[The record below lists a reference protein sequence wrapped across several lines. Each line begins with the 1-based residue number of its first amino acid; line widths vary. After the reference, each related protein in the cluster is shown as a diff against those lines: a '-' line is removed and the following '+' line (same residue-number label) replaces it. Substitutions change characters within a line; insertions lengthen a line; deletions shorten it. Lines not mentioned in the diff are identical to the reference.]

1 MKHSLLPDRMLRV
14 RIDALKKYLFRKTA
28 NIFSRI
34 IEKPGCCKCTSADLE
49 PSLHEERHNTRFPV
63 QENTKERR
71 TGMKDVAWRPAIA
84 AGLAMRSNR
93 MSPTFAENRCVVG
106 QMPGA
111 SK

>member
-1 MKHSLLPDRMLRV
+1 
-14 RIDALKKYLFRKTA
+14 
-28 NIFSRI
+28 
-34 IEKPGCCKCTSADLE
+34 
-49 PSLHEERHNTRFPV
+49 
-63 QENTKERR
+63 
-71 TGMKDVAWRPAIA
+71 MKDVAWRPAIA